1 MYRAKTVKNVV
12 VVNEELS
19 AEQWKRRYEKEHE
32 RVARLKGQL
41 ARAQN
46 ELERWRRGE
55 QVSVD
60 EQVNLKIDFLDN
72 EPGLSSSAS
81 FLSLS
86 SIPISLSSNA
96 LLNQTVTL
104 SGNAADATFAV
115 SVPSDWEKERMV
127 LYAQLDEKD
136 DELNN
141 ASQTI
146 ETLKMNLAEQDE
158 LIKQLRKE
166 NDDLQNRIGALET
179 DNEMR
184 KDELK
189 EIMKAF
195 EELAMNFDLKQQESD
210 TTRSENETLLQELD
224 KKAISLKQIEN
235 ELDLY
240 KDNMNSQ
247 RKRIFDMMF
256 TLLKDLSE
264 ISGVVGGGA
273 VTDFKVGFE
282 TITAFCFLHDLI
294 KTICV
299 WFSKR
304 ANLENIDNAEEEFT
318 MARLF
323 VGKLKA
329 EIKVLTQVRHHFVDS
344 CILWISS
351 SIASVFKYVSYMRLL
366 KNSDSGLRLEYVG
379 LLFYFKPTSSIESNL
394 NIVKNNWKKEV
405 YFHQQHGRIICQFI
419 FIIL

>member
-1 MYRAKTVKNVV
+1 LYRAKTVKNVV

-299 WFSKR
+299 
-304 ANLENIDNAEEEFT
+304 
-318 MARLF
+318 
-323 VGKLKA
+323 
-329 EIKVLTQVRHHFVDS
+329 
-344 CILWISS
+344 
-351 SIASVFKYVSYMRLL
+351 
-366 KNSDSGLRLEYVG
+366 
-379 LLFYFKPTSSIESNL
+379 
-394 NIVKNNWKKEV
+394 
-405 YFHQQHGRIICQFI
+405 
-419 FIIL
+419 